1 MTNEEINILI
11 NLHIEELERQEQDG
25 KTVRLIKALKVANQ
39 IIKEDGRG
47 IHNANT

>member
-11 NLHIEELERQEQDG
+11 NLHIEELERQKQDG
-25 KTVRLIKALKVANQ
+25 KKARLIKALKIAND
-39 IIKEDGRG
+39 IVKEDGRG